1 MGEVLNRVRA
11 QLNFDP
17 RAVGL
22 RLRSN
27 RILEGGHTSLQ
38 FGRSD
43 DFVDLR
49 EYVIGD
55 DVRDID
61 WKASAR
67 SPQLVVRRYVAEKA
81 QEFLLVADTGANLLA
96 TAPSGERKRDLAL
109 LALGAVGLIASAQS
123 DKISLVFGDDR
134 GSSIE
139 PGKTGEDHLEQI
151 LTLLNNIHIEVG
163 NASNIVRQLEFIAAN
178 LDKRYAVYI
187 VCDEPPV
194 TQELVAAA
202 MAVRARNTI
211 HWLLIEDLDILG
223 QTGQPDTAE
232 EVLDVATGRALLTP
246 AVLGHR
252 VLDAYRRAE
261 AARWAQWQ
269 AFTAQLGSPFYRISA
284 TSDIGAALAK
294 FGQGVRNA

>member
-17 RAVGL
+17 RSVAM

-67 SPQLVVRRYVAEKA
+67 SPSLVVRRYVAEKA

-109 LALGAVGLIASAQS
+109 LALGAVGLVASAQS
-123 DKISLVFGDDR
+123 DKISVVFGDDR

-151 LTLLNNIHIEVG
+151 LTLINNTQIEVG

-178 LDKRYAVYI
+178 LDKRYAIYI

-202 MAVRARNTI
+202 MAVRGRSTI

-223 QTGQPDTAE
+223 LPDTAD

-284 TSDIGAALAK
+284 SSDIGPALAQ
-294 FGQGVRNA
+294 FAQGVSNA

>member
-17 RAVGL
+17 RSVAM

-67 SPQLVVRRYVAEKA
+67 SPGLVVRRYVAEKA

-109 LALGAVGLIASAQS
+109 LALGAVGLVASAQS
-123 DKISLVFGDDR
+123 DKISVVYGDDR

-151 LTLLNNIHIEVG
+151 LTLINNTQIEVG

-178 LDKRYAVYI
+178 LDKRYAIYI

-202 MAVRARNTI
+202 MAVRGRSTI
-211 HWLLIEDLDILG
+211 GWLLIEDLDVLG
-223 QTGQPDTAE
+223 LPGTAD

-284 TSDIGAALAK
+284 SSDIGPALAQ
-294 FGQGVRNA
+294 FAQGVSNA

>member
-1 MGEVLNRVRA
+1 MGEILNRLRT

-17 RAVGL
+17 RAVGM

-49 EYVIGD
+49 EYAVGD

-67 SPQLVVRRYVAEKA
+67 NTHLVVRRYVAEKT
-81 QEFLLVADTGANLLA
+81 QEFLLVADTGANMLA
-96 TAPSGERKRDLAL
+96 QAPSGERKRDLAV
-109 LALGAVGLIASAQS
+109 LALGAVGLIACAQS
-123 DKISLVFGDDR
+123 DKISVVYGDDR

-151 LTLLNNIHIEVG
+151 LTLLNNAPIEVG
-163 NASNIVRQLEFIAAN
+163 NPSNIARQLEFIVGH

-187 VCDEPPV
+187 VCDQPEV
-194 TQELVAAA
+194 TPDLVSAA
-202 MAVRARNTI
+202 MAVRGRSAI
-211 HWLLIEDLDILG
+211 HWLIIDDLDVLG
-223 QTGQPDTAE
+223 QAHLAD
-232 EVLDVATGRALLTP
+232 EVLDVGTGRALLTP
-246 AVLGHR
+246 TVLGSK
-252 VLDAYRRAE
+252 VLESFRRAE
-261 AARWAQWQ
+261 AARSAQWEQ
-269 AFTAQLGSPFYRISA
+269 FIAQLGSPCVRIASH
-284 TSDIGAALAK
+284 SDVGPALTRLA
-294 FGQGVRNA
+294 QERRRA

>member
-17 RAVGL
+17 RSVAM

-67 SPQLVVRRYVAEKA
+67 SPGLVVRRYVAEKA

-109 LALGAVGLIASAQS
+109 LALGAVGLVASAQS
-123 DKISLVFGDDR
+123 DKISVVYGDDR

-151 LTLLNNIHIEVG
+151 LTLINNTRIEVG

-178 LDKRYAVYI
+178 LDKRYAIYI

-202 MAVRARNTI
+202 MAVRGRSTI
-211 HWLLIEDLDILG
+211 GWLLIEDLDVLG
-223 QTGQPDTAE
+223 LPGTAD

-284 TSDIGAALAK
+284 SSDIGPALAQ
-294 FGQGVRNA
+294 FAQGVSNA

>member
-1 MGEVLNRVRA
+1 M
-11 QLNFDP
+11 
-17 RAVGL
+17 

-67 SPQLVVRRYVAEKA
+67 SPALVVRRYVAEKA

-109 LALGAVGLIASAQS
+109 LALGAVGLVASAQS
-123 DKISLVFGDDR
+123 DKISVVFGDDR

-151 LTLLNNIHIEVG
+151 ATLINNTQIEVG

-178 LDKRYAVYI
+178 LDKRYAIYI
-187 VCDEPPV
+187 VCDELARHAGTRRGRDGGPGSQHHP
-194 TQELVAAA
+194 LAAH
-202 MAVRARNTI
+202 RGPGRPRSAR
-211 HWLLIEDLDILG
+211 HRRRSSGCGDRKGLAH
-223 QTGQPDTAE
+223 TGCPRPS
-232 EVLDVATGRALLTP
+232 GP
-246 AVLGHR
+246 
-252 VLDAYRRAE
+252 
-261 AARWAQWQ
+261 
-269 AFTAQLGSPFYRISA
+269 
-284 TSDIGAALAK
+284 
-294 FGQGVRNA
+294 

>member
-17 RAVGL
+17 RSVAM

-67 SPQLVVRRYVAEKA
+67 SPGLVVRRYVAEKA

-109 LALGAVGLIASAQS
+109 LALGAVGLVASAQS
-123 DKISLVFGDDR
+123 DKISVVFGDDR

-151 LTLLNNIHIEVG
+151 LTLINN
-163 NASNIVRQLEFIAAN
+163 
-178 LDKRYAVYI
+178 
-187 VCDEPPV
+187 
-194 TQELVAAA
+194 TQ
-202 MAVRARNTI
+202 I
-211 HWLLIEDLDILG
+211 
-223 QTGQPDTAE
+223 
-232 EVLDVATGRALLTP
+232 
-246 AVLGHR
+246 
-252 VLDAYRRAE
+252 
-261 AARWAQWQ
+261 
-269 AFTAQLGSPFYRISA
+269 
-284 TSDIGAALAK
+284 
-294 FGQGVRNA
+294 

>member
-1 MGEVLNRVRA
+1 MADILNRVRA
-11 QLNFDP
+11 QLDFDP
-17 RAVGL
+17 RSVGL
-22 RLRSN
+22 RLRSH

-49 EYVIGD
+49 EYAIGD

-67 SPQLVVRRYVAEKA
+67 SPHLVVRRYIAEKT

-96 TAPSGERKRDLAL
+96 KAPNGEHKRDLAIL
-109 LALGAVGLIASAQS
+109 TLGAVGLIACAQG

-134 GSSIE
+134 GSSTE

-151 LTLLNNIHIEVG
+151 LTLINNTDIEIG
-163 NASNIVRQLEFIAAN
+163 NPSNIVRQLQFIADH
-178 LDKRYAVYI
+178 LDKRYAIYI

-194 TQELVAAA
+194 TPELVAAA
-202 MAVRARNTI
+202 MAVRGRNAI

-223 QTGQPDTAE
+223 QPDTAD
-232 EVLDVATGRALLTP
+232 EVLDVATGKALLAP
-246 AVLGHR
+246 SVLGAR

-269 AFTAQLGSPFYRISA
+269 AFTAQLGSPFVRI
-284 TSDIGAALAK
+284 TSHADIGPALAYLA
-294 FGQGVRNA
+294 QGRANA

>member
-17 RAVGL
+17 RSVAV

-151 LTLLNNIHIEVG
+151 LTLINNTHIEVG

-178 LDKRYAVYI
+178 LDKRYAIYI
-187 VCDEPPV
+187 VCDEPRV

-202 MAVRARNTI
+202 MAVRGRNTI
-211 HWLLIEDLDILG
+211 HWLLIEDLDIFGL
-223 QTGQPDTAE
+223 PDTAD
-232 EVLDVATGRALLTP
+232 EVLDVGTGRALLTP
-246 AVLGHR
+246 SVLGHR

-284 TSDIGAALAK
+284 SSDIGPALAQ
-294 FGQGVRNA
+294 FGKGVRNA